1 MSSDM
6 IIKTKIQQKKNNN
19 VLYGYMYGCIV
30 YIKTD
35 IYKDIAET
43 AETRF
48 DTLNYALERS

>member
-6 IIKTKIQQKKNNN
+6 IIKTKIQQKNNN

-43 AETRF
+43 VETRL